1 MHHYRVYIFT
11 FSVAKYV
18 LSTLI
23 ESKESTYDNEERT
36 PLVLYMYVQCGEICT
51 LIESKEHTPLAS
63 YICTFSV
70 ASGDSH
76 TYLVLT
82 YTEK

>member
-1 MHHYRVYIFT
+1 
-11 FSVAKYV
+11 
-18 LSTLI
+18 
-23 ESKESTYDNEERT
+23 
-36 PLVLYMYVQCGEICT
+36 MYVQCGEICT
-51 LIESKEHTPLAS
+51 LIESKESTYDDEEHTPLAS

-76 TYLVLT
+76 TYLVLA